1 MSEQKKPL
9 RQKIADR
16 AKREPHEVIA
26 DAIRKA
32 GQDIAAQL
40 GESFGPLR
48 KVRVVTDGEREAA
61 LALKATLD
69 TLRGDPA
76 PMVVRATADE
86 MADPQKLREVIEQQ
100 YPRTFENREEKL
112 RREIRDQVLELC
124 GYVDGGEVTYDGSA
138 GNDLAGERADAIMKI
153 IDVVRGSNW
162 PEGYVPL
169 EMDAAPEKRLQAI
182 RQHLI
187 ALCRDP
193 GSEPGKYQ
201 QASERAD
208 VVMAVAS
215 LARTHPD
222 PKRLLPRGD
231 RLGDWLAP
239 GTRVTLHLGKDG
251 ESEYSGVVEPTR
263 DMVTLRL
270 DGSGV
275 VTDFPRNRISKE
287 GEPWTPPK
295 PTAS

>member
-1 MSEQKKPL
+1 MSEPKRAL

-16 AKREPHEVIA
+16 AAREPHEVIA

-48 KVRVVTDGEREAA
+48 EVRVVTDGKRDVDALTEAIGGDLRKTFETREE
-61 LALKATLD
+61 ALK
-69 TLRGDPA
+69 
-76 PMVVRATADE
+76 
-86 MADPQKLREVIEQQ
+86 
-100 YPRTFENREEKL
+100 
-112 RREIRDQVLELC
+112 REIRDRVLELC
-124 GYVDGGEVTYDGSA
+124 GFTDGGEVTADGSA

-153 IDVVRGSNW
+153 IEVVRGSNW

-169 EMDAAPEKRLQAI
+169 ETDAAPEKRLQAI

-187 ALCRDP
+187 HLCKDRP
-193 GSEPGKYQ
+193 GEAGEFQ
-201 QASERAD
+201 RASERAD

-222 PKRLLPRGD
+222 PKRLLPDPRQPGE
-231 RLGDWLAP
+231 WLPP
-239 GTRVTLHLGKDG
+239 GTPVLVHLGGHDHPA
-251 ESEYSGVVEPTR
+251 VVEPRR
-263 DMVTLRL
+263 DMVTVRL
-270 DGSGV
+270 AGSGV
-275 VTDFPRNRISKE
+275 VTEFPRVTISKE

-295 PTAS
+295 PTES

>member
-9 RQKIADR
+9 RQKIAEE
-16 AKREPHEVIA
+16 AAREPHVVIA
-26 DAIRKA
+26 DAIRAA
-32 GQDIAAQL
+32 GRDIAAQL
-40 GESFGPLR
+40 AESFGPLR
-48 KVRVVTDGEREAA
+48 EVRVVPDLPPLVVEMTDEEARDPHRSEA
-61 LALKATLD
+61 IIRD
-69 TLRGDPA
+69 QLR
-76 PMVVRATADE
+76 
-86 MADPQKLREVIEQQ
+86 K
-100 YPRTFENREEKL
+100 TFETKEERLK
-112 RREIRDQVLELC
+112 REIRDRVLELC
-124 GYVDGGEVTYDGSA
+124 GFEDGGEVTADGSA
-138 GNDLAGERADAIMKI
+138 GNDLANERAGAIMKI

-169 EMDAAPEKRLQAI
+169 ETDAAPEKRLQAI

-208 VVMAVAS
+208 VVLAVAS

-231 RLGDWLAP
+231 RLGEWLPP
-239 GTRVTLHLGKDG
+239 GTRVTLHLGKEG
-251 ESEYSGVVEPTR
+251 ETEYPAVVEPTR

-295 PTAS
+295 PTAD

>member
-9 RQKIADR
+9 RQKIAEK
-16 AKREPHEVIA
+16 AAREPHEVIA
-26 DAIRKA
+26 DAIRVA
-32 GQDIAAQL
+32 GRDIAAQL
-40 GESFGPLR
+40 AESFGPR
-48 KVRVVTDGEREAA
+48 QEVRLVTDGADLIGDELRKTFETPEERETR
-61 LALKATLD
+61 LK
-69 TLRGDPA
+69 
-76 PMVVRATADE
+76 
-86 MADPQKLREVIEQQ
+86 
-100 YPRTFENREEKL
+100 
-112 RREIRDQVLELC
+112 REIYDRVLTLC
-124 GYVDGGEVTYDGSA
+124 GFTDGGEVTADGSA
-138 GNDLAGERADAIMKI
+138 DNDLAHERAGAVAKI

-231 RLGDWLAP
+231 RLGEWLPP

-295 PTAS
+295 PTDS